1 MDFMDFRW
9 DDRKSMKVDVT
20 LACGSK
26 DAVTGVTQNI
36 SDGGMY
42 VATNVSDVDLYA
54 HCMVTV
60 KFNENPDET
69 QTEDNSK
76 NVQAMVAYKDE
87 HGIGLMFYNN
97 EQPDDNEKK

>member
-9 DDRKSMKVDVT
+9 DARKSMNVDVT
-20 LACGSK
+20 LACGTK

-36 SDGGMY
+36 SNGGMY

-60 KFNENPDET
+60 KFNDATDESAN
-69 QTEDNSK
+69 DNLNK
-76 NVQAMVAYKDE
+76 NLQAMVAYKDE
-87 HGIGLMFYNN
+87 RGIGLMFYSN
-97 EQPDDNEKK
+97 DDKKEKQS

>member
-1 MDFMDFRW
+1 MNFMDFRW
-9 DDRKSMKVDVT
+9 DDRKSLNVDVT
-20 LACGSK
+20 LACGTK

-60 KFNENPDET
+60 KINDKNDEVDNENL
-69 QTEDNSK
+69 NK
-76 NVQAMVAYKDE
+76 NLQAMVAYKDE
-87 HGIGLMFYNN
+87 RGIGLMFYNN
-97 EQPDDNEKK
+97 DDNKDPS

>member
-1 MDFMDFRW
+1 MDFLDFRW
-9 DDRKSMKVDVT
+9 DSRKSMNVDVT
-20 LACGSK
+20 LACGTK

-60 KFNENPDET
+60 KFNDDDEQKET
-69 QTEDNSK
+69 AHLNK
-76 NVQAMVAYKDE
+76 NLQAMVAYKDE
-87 HGIGLMFYNN
+87 RGIGLMFYNN
-97 EQPDDNEKK
+97 DENTDKTQS

>member
-9 DDRKSMKVDVT
+9 DDRKSMNVDVT
-20 LACGSK
+20 VACGTK

-42 VATNVSDVDLYA
+42 VATDASDVDLYA

-60 KFNENPDET
+60 EYN
-69 QTEDNSK
+69 DNQDSNNKDGIRK
-76 NVQAMVAYKDE
+76 NVHAMVAYKDE
-87 HGIGLMFYNN
+87 RGIGLMFYDS
-97 EQPDDNEKK
+97 EQSDED

>member
-9 DDRKSMKVDVT
+9 NDRKSMNVDVT
-20 LACGSK
+20 LACGSN
-26 DAVTGVTQNI
+26 DAVIGVTQNI

-60 KFNENPDET
+60 KFDGNQDEPDKEGL
-69 QTEDNSK
+69 SK
-76 NVQAMVAYKDE
+76 NVQAMVAYKDDR
-87 HGIGLMFYNN
+87 GIGLMFYNN
-97 EQPDDNEKK
+97 DDKTA